1 VTTRSAEDASPTLAP
16 EALRRQWGRQYAH
29 IVLALATVYEA
40 FVLPRA
46 VTLGFR
52 AVDAAIAILYAGLVA
67 LFALRAKTE
76 TLVWYTLVAFGVA
89 QVVAYVAVGF
99 TGPAALLPCA
109 LPVLAALFLGGR
121 APYGVLAASIAAFAA
136 VGVLRVRTD
145 VLPAP
150 DGRLLDPRVPA
161 NWVNLGLGLLLVVG
175 PVVWLASRVTTSVR
189 RSFDTLAEAMAVHE
203 AQTRLRRAAE
213 EALEKVVENG
223 QRARLA
229 EASGLLVAGV
239 VHDLRNCLN
248 VLQLAAGAFGG
259 HPGSTGDEREAAAR
273 IRATCAQASE
283 ATRELLGVSRPR
295 ERGSRPICAVGAQLA
310 SVAAIL
316 RSSLPVGFRVNVASA
331 LPRDVLVGVDPFAL
345 TSAILEVASAA
356 EVAASPE
363 REWGLGVRAPSAAE
377 SASMSD
383 CAAVVELRLG
393 AQRARVHELS
403 VEAFTDRGGLI
414 ALPEPAGG
422 DAVRLL
428 LPGAPA
434 ASMEA
439 SNG

>member
-1 VTTRSAEDASPTLAP
+1 VITRSAEDASPTLAP
-16 EALRRQWGRQYAH
+16 EALRHQWGRQYAH
-29 IVLALATVYEA
+29 IVLVLATAYEA

-46 VTLGFR
+46 LTLGFR
-52 AVDAAIAILYAGLVA
+52 AVDAAIAILYIGLVA
-67 LFALRAKTE
+67 LFALRATTE
-76 TLVWYTLVAFGVA
+76 TLVRYTLFAFGVA

-99 TGPAALLPCA
+99 TGPGALIPCT

-121 APYGVLAASIAAFAA
+121 APYGVLAASIAAFAV
-136 VGVLRVRTD
+136 VGVLRVRTH
-145 VLPAP
+145 VLPVP
-150 DGRLLDPRVPA
+150 DGRLLDPRVTA
-161 NWVNLGLGLLLVVG
+161 NWVALGLALMLVVG

-189 RSFDTLAEAMAVHE
+189 RSFDGLAEANAVHE
-203 AQTRLRRAAE
+203 AQTRLRKAAE
-213 EALEKVVENG
+213 EALEKVVENR
-223 QRARLA
+223 QRARDA

-259 HPGSTGDEREAAAR
+259 PSSTGDEREAAAR

-283 ATRELLGVSRPR
+283 ATRELLGVSRPP
-295 ERGSRPICAVGAQLA
+295 EGGWRPTCVVGAQLA

-316 RSSLPVGFRVNVASA
+316 RSSLPVGFRVTVTSA
-331 LPRDVLVGVDPFAL
+331 LPRDVRVGIDPYAL

-356 EVAASPE
+356 QVAASPE
-363 REWGLGVRAPSAAE
+363 RELGLGVRAPSADE

-383 CAAVVELRLG
+383 CAAVVEIRLG
-393 AQRARVHELS
+393 SQR
-403 VEAFTDRGGLI
+403 
-414 ALPEPAGG
+414 
-422 DAVRLL
+422 DAVQLR

-434 ASMEA
+434 FMEG